1 MKPPGAVERE
11 AVLRVGD
18 GRGFVIETE
27 KNRLVVTAGHCVA
40 PFPPFHSASSLAER
54 MRKVLG
60 RIGQLQTVWAECLFA
75 DPIADLAILGS
86 PDNQAAPKEADAF
99 SDLVLSVEPLPVGDI
114 NGSDLTVE
122 GPPQTVPGW
131 LLSLEG
137 EWFRC
142 LLDYVGGPLWV
153 SAATNGIRGGMSGSP
168 ILREDGRVVGVVS
181 VGAINGM
188 AEEDDLDDLACTE
201 GGPNPRLSH
210 NLPAWLVKLLPL
222 G

>member
-1 MKPPGAVERE
+1 MKPPGAVERG
-11 AVLRVGD
+11 AGLRVGD
-18 GRGFVIETE
+18 GRGVVIETE
-27 KNRLVVTAGHCVA
+27 NSRLVVTAGHCVA
-40 PFPPFHSASSLAER
+40 PLPPFHPASFLEER
-54 MRKVLG
+54 TRKVLG
-60 RIGQLQTVWAECLFA
+60 RIGHLPTVWAECLFA
-75 DPIADLAILGS
+75 DPIADLAVLGS
-86 PDNQAAPKEADAF
+86 PDNHAPPKEADAY
-99 SDLVLSVEPLPVGDI
+99 SDLVFSVEPLRVGDI
-114 NGSDLTVE
+114 HGSDLTVE

-142 LLDYVGGPLWV
+142 LLDHVGGPLWV
-153 SAATNGIRGGMSGSP
+153 SEATNGIRGGMSGSP

-181 VGAINGM
+181 VGAINVM
-188 AEEDDLDDLACTE
+188 AEEDDLDDLGCTE